1 MDFDKEYKKL
11 FQPVMDFAKKYNEV
25 AQYMCQYTYNI
36 THVRG
41 VCCMMASLPAKL
53 SFIDF
58 NKDNPSQKE
67 WVKEQIMDIK
77 QQLNKKSNICLHFEI
92 KRNRRRVI
100 ELLIEKFNLKLEN
113 FVDYRHVDF
122 YFTIEHEAFDNLYT
136 LLKLTDKI

>member
-11 FQPVMDFAKKYNEV
+11 LQQAMNFTNKY
-25 AQYMCQYTYNI
+25 ATITQYMCQYIYNI
-36 THVRG
+36 IPMCGTR
-41 VCCMMASLPAKL
+41 CIMAYLPMRL
-53 SFIDF
+53 SFV
-58 NKDNPSQKE
+58 KDNLSQKE
-67 WVKEQIMDIK
+67 WVKEQIEDIK

-100 ELLIEKFNLKLEN
+100 KLLIEKFNLKLEN

-122 YFTIEHEAFDNLYT
+122 YFTIKHEAFDNLYT

>member
-11 FQPVMDFAKKYNEV
+11 LQQAMNFTNKCNEV
-25 AQYMCQYTYNI
+25 TQYMCQYVYNI
-36 THVRG
+36 IPMCGTHYIND
-41 VCCMMASLPAKL
+41 SLPMRL
-53 SFIDF
+53 SFI
-58 NKDNPSQKE
+58 KDNLSQKE
-67 WVKEQIMDIK
+67 WVKEQISDIK

-100 ELLIEKFNLKLEN
+100 KLLIEKFNLKLEN

-122 YFTIEHEAFDNLYT
+122 YFTIKHEAFDNLYT